1 MTQSP
6 ATATAPTV
14 TPAARIRNLS
24 VSFGDRHHAV
34 PTVHGVDLEVQ
45 PGECL
50 AVVGESGS
58 GKSVTART
66 LIGLT
71 GDHAIISA
79 DALELGGQ
87 DQLGNTPRSW
97 RQVRGAQVGY
107 VLQDALVSLDPLR
120 PIGREIDDALRLH
133 TRLTRNQRR
142 ERVLQ
147 LLADVGIPE
156 PDQRIRQRSGELS
169 GGLRQRALIAS
180 AIALDPPLLVADE
193 PTTALD
199 ATVQEQILE
208 LLAGL
213 KERGTALLLISHDL
227 AVVGRLADRIAVM
240 QSGRI
245 VESGPSAQ
253 VLGSPRHEYTQRLL
267 RAVPTDRPRGT
278 ALSTQPVTVS
288 ARQHQLIASRQ
299 QDEAA
304 SAIGPDVEP
313 LLVGTGLRKAYR
325 NPDRSER
332 VAVEDVT
339 FSLNRGSTLGI
350 VGESGSGKSTVARMV
365 LGLTAPDA
373 GSVRFRGQD
382 WSSLPE
388 RERRP
393 DRRRM
398 ASIYQDPLGSFDPQW
413 TVEQVLADALIDGSA
428 LTRAD
433 RQGEVVQLL
442 ETVGLGSAHLR
453 RRPLSLSGGQRQR
466 IAIARALAS
475 GPELIVCDEPV
486 SALDVSIQA
495 QVLDLLDELQREFNL
510 SYLFISHDLGVVQ
523 HVSDEIVVMRQ
534 GRVVEAGRAREVFAH
549 PAHPYTRALLESA
562 PRLEVSPAVDLP
574 PAVHLPS
581 VLSAPASAH
590 APASAPTQETRP

>member
-1 MTQSP
+1 MTQH
-6 ATATAPTV
+6 T
-14 TPAARIRNLS
+14 AARIRNLS
-24 VSFGDRHHAV
+24 VAFGDRHHAV
-34 PTVHGVDLEVQ
+34 PIVHGLDLEIQ

-50 AVVGESGS
+50 AIVGESGS

-71 GDHAIISA
+71 GDSAIISA
-79 DALELGGQ
+79 DALEIAGE
-87 DQLGNTPRSW
+87 DQLRNSPRRW
-97 RQVRGAQVGY
+97 RKVRGAKIGY

-133 TRLTRNQRR
+133 TNLTKGQRQD
-142 ERVLQ
+142 RVLK

-156 PDQRIRQRSGELS
+156 PEQRIRQRSGELS

-199 ATVQEQILE
+199 ATVQQQILD

-227 AVVGRLADRIAVM
+227 AVVGHLADRIAVM
-240 QSGRI
+240 QGGRI
-245 VESGPSAQ
+245 VETGPTAEI
-253 VLGSPRHEYTQRLL
+253 LGDPQHDYTKRLL

-278 ALSTQPVTVS
+278 ALSEQPVSIS

-299 QDEAA
+299 RDDAA
-304 SAIGPDVEP
+304 PQAGSTAGSPATEP
-313 LLVGTGLRKAYR
+313 ILVGTSLHKVYR

-339 FSLNRGSTLGI
+339 FSLARGTTLGV

-365 LGLTAPDA
+365 LGLTVPDA
-373 GSVRFRGQD
+373 GSVRFRGRE
-382 WSSLPE
+382 WSSLSE

-393 DRRRM
+393 DRRRI
-398 ASIYQDPLGSFDPQW
+398 AAVYQDPLGSFDPQW
-413 TVEQVLADALIDGSA
+413 SVEEILADALIDGGTLS
-428 LTRAD
+428 RAD
-433 RQGEVVQLL
+433 RQGEVVELL

-475 GPELIVCDEPV
+475 GPEVIVCDEPV

-523 HVSDEIVVMRQ
+523 HVSDEIIVMRH
-534 GRVVEAGRAREVFAH
+534 GTVVEAGRAHEVFTN
-549 PAHPYTRALLESA
+549 PTDPYTRALLESA
-562 PRLEVSPAVDLP
+562 PRLSTTGGSP
-574 PAVHLPS
+574 
-581 VLSAPASAH
+581 
-590 APASAPTQETRP
+590 

>member
-1 MTQSP
+1 MTPSP
-6 ATATAPTV
+6 TTAPAG

-34 PTVHGVDLEVQ
+34 PTVHGVDLDLQ

-71 GDHAIISA
+71 GDNAIISA

-97 RQVRGAQVGY
+97 RTVRGARVGY

-120 PIGREIDDALRLH
+120 TVGREIDDALRLH
-133 TRLTRNQRR
+133 TRLTRGQRR
-142 ERVLQ
+142 DRVLE

-199 ATVQEQILE
+199 ATVQGQILD

-267 RAVPTDRPRGT
+267 RAVPTGRPRGT
-278 ALSTQPVTVS
+278 ALSTQPVAIS
-288 ARQHQLIASRQ
+288 ARQHQLISSRQ
-299 QDEAA
+299 QDDAA
-304 SAIGPDVEP
+304 AGPDAEP

-332 VAVEDVT
+332 VAVEDVS

-365 LGLTAPDA
+365 LGLTEPDA

-382 WSSLPE
+382 WSALPE

-413 TVEQVLADALIDGSA
+413 TVEQLLADALIDGGTLS
-428 LTRAD
+428 RAD
-433 RQGEVVQLL
+433 RQGEVVELL

-466 IAIARALAS
+466 VAIARALAS

-534 GRVVEAGRAREVFAH
+534 GRVVEAGRAREVFAR
-549 PAHPYTRALLESA
+549 PAHPYTQALLASA
-562 PRLEVSPAVDLP
+562 PRLDVP
-574 PAVHLPS
+574 PA
-581 VLSAPASAH
+581 LSASSPASA
-590 APASAPTQETRP
+590 PTPTQETRP

>member
-1 MTQSP
+1 MTPQNP
-6 ATATAPTV
+6 GH
-14 TPAARIRNLS
+14 PAARIKNLS
-24 VSFGDRHHAV
+24 VAFGDRHHAV
-34 PTVHGVDLEVQ
+34 PTVHGVDLEIQ

-66 LIGLT
+66 LIGLA
-71 GDHAIISA
+71 GDNALISA
-79 DALELGGQ
+79 DALEIAGR
-87 DQLGNTPRSW
+87 DQLGNSPRQW
-97 RQVRGAQVGY
+97 RTVRGAKVGY

-133 TRLTRNQRR
+133 TTLGRAQRQD
-142 ERVLQ
+142 RVLK
-147 LLADVGIPE
+147 LLADVGIPDPE
-156 PDQRIRQRSGELS
+156 QRIRQRSGELS

-199 ATVQEQILE
+199 ATVQQQILD

-213 KERGTALLLISHDL
+213 KEQGTALLLISHDL
-227 AVVGRLADRIAVM
+227 AVVGHLADRIAVM
-240 QSGRI
+240 QAGRI
-245 VESGPSAQ
+245 VETGPSAE
-253 VLGSPRHEYTQRLL
+253 VLGTPRHEYTRRLL

-278 ALSTQPVTVS
+278 SLSEQPVS
-288 ARQHQLIASRQ
+288 ISSRQHHLISSRQ
-299 QDEAA
+299 RDDAA
-304 SAIGPDVEP
+304 ADSAGTAAPAGPAAPVATEP
-313 LLVGTGLRKAYR
+313 LLTGRNLRKVYR

-332 VAVEDVT
+332 VAVADVS

-350 VGESGSGKSTVARMV
+350 VGESGSGKSTVARMA
-365 LGLTAPDA
+365 LGLTVPDA
-373 GSVRFRGQD
+373 GSVRFRGGE
-382 WSSLPE
+382 WSSLAE
-388 RERRP
+388 KQRRP
-393 DRRRM
+393 DRRRI
-398 ASIYQDPLGSFDPQW
+398 AAIYQDPLGSFDPQW
-413 TVEQVLADALIDGSA
+413 TVEQILSDALIDSGS
-428 LTRAD
+428 LSTSD
-433 RQGEVVQLL
+433 RQGEVVELL

-453 RRPLSLSGGQRQR
+453 RRPLRLSGGQRQR

-495 QVLDLLDELQREFNL
+495 QVLDLLDELQREFDL

-523 HVSDEIVVMRQ
+523 HVSDEILVMRQ

-562 PRLEVSPAVDLP
+562 PRLA
-574 PAVHLPS
+574 S
-581 VLSAPASAH
+581 VP
-590 APASAPTQETRP
+590 EGRR